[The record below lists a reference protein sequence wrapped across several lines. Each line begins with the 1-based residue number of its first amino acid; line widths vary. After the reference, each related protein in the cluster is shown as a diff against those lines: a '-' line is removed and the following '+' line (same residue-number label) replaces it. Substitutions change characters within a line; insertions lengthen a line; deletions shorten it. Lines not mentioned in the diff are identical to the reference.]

1 MGLWNEKDAQ
11 RQRALIEKTG
21 LPTQIPSHL
30 DPNMII
36 DILQTD
42 KKVKAGKVRFILP
55 TAIGKVI
62 ITDEVTT
69 EILQD
74 ILQES

>member
-1 MGLWNEKDAQ
+1 
-11 RQRALIEKTG
+11 
-21 LPTQIPSHL
+21 
-30 DPNMII
+30 
-36 DILQTD
+36 
-42 KKVKAGKVRFILP
+42 VRFILP

-69 EILQD
+69 EILQN